1 MSTQL
6 DILALEPFYGGPR
19 RAMLETVIRCSR
31 HRWTLLRLPPRRI
44 ERRLTTAANWFAEQ
58 LNRHWV
64 GKVDVLFTSEAMN
77 LANLYRLVPAV
88 AAAPSVVYFHDNQ
101 LPPPGT
107 TEHQG
112 HDLVNLSTSAAAT
125 EIWFNS
131 RFHLNSF
138 LKRAAETIAQIPEL
152 STRDPIGDLRAKSR
166 YMPPPIDLR
175 IVNQV
180 RAAEGIIKKPTSIF
194 VETRDA
200 EMDLLNSAFRSV
212 KKEGVDFSLIT
223 VGPVN
228 QLGDEWNRRTI
239 SESDDLE
246 HIRGLCESRIF
257 LSVRP
262 KSPFDLQFVRGLL
275 AGCIPVVPD
284 TGVYLELL
292 PERLHSSY
300 TYPASPDDLADR
312 LLQMLETTLG
322 IPQATPA
329 EGITDALRP
338 LDALS
343 ACRMID
349 ERLQQLAAARGAG

>member
-1 MSTQL
+1 
-6 DILALEPFYGGPR
+6 
-19 RAMLETVIRCSR
+19 
-31 HRWTLLRLPPRRI
+31 
-44 ERRLTTAANWFAEQ
+44 
-58 LNRHWV
+58 
-64 GKVDVLFTSEAMN
+64 
-77 LANLYRLVPAV
+77 
-88 AAAPSVVYFHDNQ
+88 
-101 LPPPGT
+101 
-107 TEHQG
+107 
-112 HDLVNLSTSAAAT
+112 
-125 EIWFNS
+125 
-131 RFHLNSF
+131 
-138 LKRAAETIAQIPEL
+138 
-152 STRDPIGDLRAKSR
+152 
-166 YMPPPIDLR
+166 MPPPIDLR